1 MTEQEKIR
9 HYLKAELTDVDG
21 GFTQSVVDTYLTILR
36 KRIRVFIPV
45 SPLLSYAAI
54 TTMFLATYLML
65 HQLNLGSIVIRY
77 FVGAAF
83 HCTLGLIVAF
93 CAMVYLY
100 LCDRTLTQ
108 SRSSKAGPEHL

>member
-9 HYLKAELTDVDG
+9 HYLKAEMTEVDS
-21 GFTQSVVDTYLTILR
+21 GFTQSVVNTYLRTLR
-36 KRIRVFIPV
+36 KRIRLFIPI
-45 SPLLSYAAI
+45 SPFLSYAA
-54 TTMFLATYLML
+54 TATMFLAIYLML
-65 HQLNLGSIVIRY
+65 HELSEGSIAIRN

-108 SRSSKAGPEHL
+108 SRSSKAGT